1 MIPKQEEITSNN
13 TKRSGLLILLGV
25 IFVAANL
32 RAPLTSVGPVIAE
45 ISMDLSL
52 SNTTAGLLTTLP
64 LLAFG
69 FLSGFIPRISQRYGM
84 ELVLL
89 LSLLLL
95 GIGLSIRSLGSIT
108 TLFIGAALVGTA
120 ITFGNVLMPAFIK
133 TNFPK
138 KIGAM
143 MGVYSVGMNLTAALA
158 AGLSIG
164 IGKWTNLGWKASI
177 GIWVLFA
184 IIGAIIW
191 LPQVKNA
198 TRGKK
203 TAPMETKQEAIKVNV
218 FTSRIAWAVTIFMGL
233 QSLLFYCLTAWL
245 PKAAQDWGMTVE
257 ASGWVLS
264 YVQFAQLPTTFIG
277 SIIAAKMRDQRL
289 LSGLTGV
296 LFILG
301 VTGILLFKTDFI
313 VLWCILLGVA
323 SGLAFSLSMLFFVL
337 RTQNTLQASK
347 LSGMAQSFGYLIA
360 ATGPPIF
367 GGIFDLTH
375 SWNFSFIFLL
385 AISVILLVA
394 GVIAGKD
401 QYVSGCNL

>member
-1 MIPKQEEITSNN
+1 MIPKQEEIISDK
-13 TKRSGLLILLGV
+13 TKKGGILIILGV
-25 IFVAANL
+25 LFFAANL

-45 ISMDLSL
+45 ISLDLSL
-52 SNTTAGLLTTLP
+52 SNTAAGLLTTIP

-69 FLSGFIPRISQRYGM
+69 FLSSFIPRISQRFGM
-84 ELVLL
+84 TLVLL
-89 LSLLLL
+89 LSLILL
-95 GIGLSIRSLGSIT
+95 GVGLSIRSLGSIT

-138 KIGAM
+138 RIGSM
-143 MGVYSVGMNLTAALA
+143 MGIYSAGMNLTAALA

-164 IGKWTNLGWKASI
+164 IGKWTNMGWKASI
-177 GIWVLFA
+177 GIWA
-184 IIGAIIW
+184 ILTVVGAIIW
-191 LPQVKNA
+191 LPQVRSAKRKN
-198 TRGKK
+198 T
-203 TAPMETKQEAIKVNV
+203 TAPIETGSTPIKVNL
-218 FTSRIAWAVTIFMGL
+218 FKSRIAWSVTIFMGL
-233 QSLLFYCLTAWL
+233 QSLMFYCLTAWL
-245 PKAAQDWGMTVE
+245 PKVAQDWGMTVE

-264 YVQFAQLPTTFIG
+264 YVQFAQLPTTFLG

-289 LSGLTGV
+289 LSALTGV
-296 LFILG
+296 LFIIG
-301 VTGILLFKTDFI
+301 VAGLAIFKTQFI
-313 VLWCILLGVA
+313 ILWCILLGVA

-367 GGIFDLTH
+367 GGIFDLSN
-375 SWNFSFIFLL
+375 SWTLSFVFLL
-385 AISVILLVA
+385 IMSVVLLIA

-401 QYVSGCNL
+401 SWVS